1 MYTKRLQHHWVLT
14 LTLTLT
20 LALPLLSLAQ
30 DLRVIAR
37 NEHGMLCL
45 LGGKRVLIVNGSAE
59 QMGGAHGKLMANMVP
74 QVSPRTMCLVGAVY
88 SISKGDWFFARMDE
102 IIRRAMP
109 HTPERFVQEC
119 LAMGRAAGISDRDAL
134 CANFFPELFHCS
146 GAAMRNQAT
155 SDGQILHVRVLDY
168 MADVN
173 LQKYTAVQ
181 IFIPE
186 GRNAWMS
193 LGYAGFLGTVTA
205 MNEHGLAMGEV
216 GGEGEGKWDGMPMT
230 FLMRDIMERAKTV
243 RDALAILEKTPRTCE
258 YYYVLSDASKD
269 MIGVYATPEKLE
281 VLEAGQQHPKLP
293 PVPADTVLISAP
305 DRAQTLAQRIN
316 ENYGKITPEMLMT
329 IIKRPVAMKSNLHN
343 AIFRPE
349 TLDMWFADAGRKK
362 PACDSAYTRI
372 NLREAIDFFHQNQQR
387 ATTTP

>member
-1 MYTKRLQHHWVLT
+1 
-14 LTLTLT
+14 
-20 LALPLLSLAQ
+20 
-30 DLRVIAR
+30 
-37 NEHGMLCL
+37 
-45 LGGKRVLIVNGSAE
+45 
-59 QMGGAHGKLMANMVP
+59 
-74 QVSPRTMCLVGAVY
+74 
-88 SISKGDWFFARMDE
+88 
-102 IIRRAMP
+102 
-109 HTPERFVQEC
+109 
-119 LAMGRAAGISDRDAL
+119 
-134 CANFFPELFHCS
+134 
-146 GAAMRNQAT
+146 
-155 SDGQILHVRVLDY
+155 

-243 RDALAILEKTPRTCE
+243 RDALAILETTPRTCE

-269 MIGVYATPEKLE
+269 MIGVYATPEKLD

-316 ENYGKITPEMLMT
+316 EKYGKITPEMLMT

-349 TLDMWFADAGRKK
+349 TLDMWFADAGRKN

-372 NLREAIDFFHQNQQR
+372 NLREAIYFFHQNQQR